1 MLTEQNFCSFN
12 IKLLSKLIL
21 INLALISH
29 SIRIIKKKIL
39 IFFSNINKENIKI
52 SVILPTFNRGN
63 LIEKSIKSVLN
74 QTFNNIEILIID
86 DGSNDNTKDIIKNID
101 DKRIKYIKL
110 VKNKGACNARN
121 VGIKKARGEYIT
133 FQDSDD
139 ILYPFKLEKQLKNL
153 INNNSSLDFCKIRIF
168 ENDSYYY
175 TIPKNLTEQRLING
189 SIFEVLISYGNFI
202 STQAILSKK
211 DILLNYM
218 FDPLFPRLQDYD
230 LILRM
235 APNIKISYTREVL
248 VDIHIQNNSITRSK
262 DKLKH
267 TIFRLLTKQYN
278 LNKEQKTSFYNYLLK
293 LLNGI
298 MLHE

>member
-21 INLALISH
+21 INLA
-29 SIRIIKKKIL
+29 L

-110 VKNKGACNARN
+110 GKNKGACNARN

-175 TIPKNLTEQRLING
+175 L
-189 SIFEVLISYGNFI
+189 
-202 STQAILSKK
+202 
-211 DILLNYM
+211 
-218 FDPLFPRLQDYD
+218 
-230 LILRM
+230 
-235 APNIKISYTREVL
+235 KI
-248 VDIHIQNNSITRSK
+248 
-262 DKLKH
+262 
-267 TIFRLLTKQYN
+267 
-278 LNKEQKTSFYNYLLK
+278 
-293 LLNGI
+293 
-298 MLHE
+298 